1 MKFNASQLE
10 RYSRHTLMPAIG
22 EEGQKRLFASRVLII
37 GAGGLGSP
45 AATYLAAA
53 GVGTLGIVD
62 PDIVD
67 LSNLQRQILH
77 GTPDIGRLKTD
88 SARDR
93 IHTLNPDVRVIT
105 YPLRLTAANA
115 LETMEDYDVVIDGTD
130 NFATRYLSNDACFL
144 LGKPNVFG
152 SVQQFDGQTS
162 VFWRGHGPCYRC
174 LFPEPPPPGAVPTC
188 AEAGVL
194 GILPGVIGLLQATEA
209 LKLILSIGQSLAGRL
224 MLFDALEM
232 TTRTIRI
239 KRNPDCPLCG
249 DAPSITGLIDYEQFC
264 AAEQVEVRP
273 DDISAIELRARV
285 NASQEFRVPDFM
297 LIDLRSAAEYA
308 ASHIPGAINIPFHD
322 LSNQLDNLVRQKV
335 AETCVYCQTGRI
347 SALAAS
353 GLRNAGLHSVR
364 NLSGGFSEWNR

>member
-1 MKFNASQLE
+1 MKFTASQLE
-10 RYSRHTLMPAIG
+10 RYSRHTLVPAIG

-77 GTPDIGRLKTD
+77 ATPDIGRLKTD

-93 IHTLNPDVRVIT
+93 IQTLNPDVRVVT
-105 YPLRLTAANA
+105 YPTSLTTDNA
-115 LETMEDYDVVIDGTD
+115 LEIMEEYDVIIDGTD

-162 VFWRGHGPCYRC
+162 VFWRDHGPCYRC

-194 GILPGVIGLLQATEA
+194 GVLPGVIGLLQATEA
-209 LKLILSIGQSLAGRL
+209 IKIILSIGQSLAGRL
-224 MLFDALEM
+224 LLFDALVM
-232 TTRTIRI
+232 STRTIRI
-239 KRNPDCPLCG
+239 KRNPHCPLCG
-249 DAPSITGLIDYEQFC
+249 DHPTINGLIDYNQFC

-273 DDISAIELRARV
+273 DDISTVELRAMLD
-285 NASQEFRVPDFM
+285 ASHGLSPDFM
-297 LIDLRSAAEYA
+297 LIDLRSPAEYA
-308 ASHIPGAINIPFHD
+308 TSHIPGSVNIPFTD
-322 LSNQLDNLVRQKV
+322 LANHLETLSSENV
-335 AETCVYCQTGRI
+335 AETCVYCQTGRTSAEAA
-347 SALAAS
+347 SAL
-353 GLRNAGLHSVR
+353 RKAGMQSVR
-364 NLSGGFSEWNR
+364 NLSGGFTEWNR